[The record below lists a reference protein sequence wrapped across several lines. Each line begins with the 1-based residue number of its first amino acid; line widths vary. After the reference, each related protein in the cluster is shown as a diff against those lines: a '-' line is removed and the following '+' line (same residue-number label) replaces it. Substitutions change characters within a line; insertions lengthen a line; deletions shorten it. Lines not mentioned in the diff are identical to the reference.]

1 MFMAWK
7 TGTLSLGRGLMK
19 RIFLV
24 LFISLF
30 TAMSVFAADNVLQS
44 VQVEPSGDT
53 FNIVLVSD
61 NTVPIKKTVQAPN
74 RIMLSL
80 KGIRVSKT
88 LSTVY
93 KNVSNVD
100 NIIVEPFGV
109 DGLNIMFQADN
120 ASNATVT
127 FDSLVSSVKV
137 EKRANP
143 KKEILLNAPM
153 NTYSPIYKNS
163 LPDAKPS
170 ILDGINLSGVTGVL
184 KSVFAGTKTTTLLV
198 FGLFGLIFLFGAKLI
213 RGKDNDIKVGLSQG
227 LMDRDI
233 SNTRDVHNLTP
244 GYKNATS
251 KPYTTMNYGLKAYQN
266 STQSPF
272 LQMHTK
278 TTPSTVNERMSSL
291 PKRNLMADSVAPQSQ
306 RKTAVQQNMNSRHL
320 RPQQMAT
327 TMTQPKVQP
336 RVDSVKFLESMSE
349 IYEKSGR
356 PDLANGIRT
365 KLSKMK

>member
-1 MFMAWK
+1 
-7 TGTLSLGRGLMK
+7 MK
-19 RIFLV
+19 RVFLV

-30 TAMSVFAADNVLQS
+30 TAISVFAADNVLQS
-44 VQVEPSGDT
+44 VQIEPSGDT

-61 NTVPIKKTVQAPN
+61 SPVSVKKTVQASN

-80 KGIRVSKT
+80 KGIRASKT

-120 ASNATVT
+120 AANASIT

-137 EKRANP
+137 EDRANP

-153 NTYSPIYKNS
+153 NTYSPIYKQEETAPKTS
-163 LPDAKPS
+163 LMS
-170 ILDGINLSGVTGVL
+170 NVHLGTLM
-184 KSVFAGTKTTTLLV
+184 VFAKSLFSGKTTGTLFTFGF
-198 FGLFGLIFLFGAKLI
+198 FGLLFLLGAKLI
-213 RGKDNDIKVGLSQG
+213 RGKDNEITVGLSQG
-227 LMDRDI
+227 LRNRDI
-233 SNTRDVHNLTP
+233 LNTKEVPNMTP
-244 GYKNATS
+244 GYRNALN

-266 STQSPF
+266 STQSPY
-272 LQMHTK
+272 LKHHTQVSSPINN
-278 TTPSTVNERMSSL
+278 TTASRMSSL
-291 PKRNLMADSVAPQSQ
+291 PKRNLMADSVAPQPQ
-306 RKTAVQQNMNSRHL
+306 RRPVSTQNRVQ
-320 RPQQMAT
+320 RPHTSSVSA
-327 TMTQPKVQP
+327 QPKIQP
-336 RVDSVKFLESMSE
+336 KRVDSLKFLESMSE

-365 KLSKMK
+365 KLTKISR

>member
-1 MFMAWK
+1 
-7 TGTLSLGRGLMK
+7 MK

-30 TAMSVFAADNVLQS
+30 TAISVFAADNVLQS

-74 RIMLSL
+74 RIMLTL

-153 NTYSPIYKNS
+153 NTYSPIYKNN

-170 ILDGINLSGVTGVL
+170 IIDSINVTGIISVL
-184 KSVFAGTKTTTLLV
+184 KSMFSGTRTGTLLT
-198 FGLFGLIFLFGAKLI
+198 FGFFGLIFLLGAKLI

-227 LMDRDI
+227 LMERDI
-233 SNTRDVHNLTP
+233 ANTKDVHSLTP
-244 GYKNATS
+244 GYRNATS

-272 LQMHTK
+272 LQMHTSPK
-278 TTPSTVNERMSSL
+278 ASTVNDRMASL
-291 PKRNLMADSVAPQSQ
+291 PKRNLMADSVTSQQ
-306 RKTAVQQNMNSRHL
+306 RKPVNQQNLNAM
-320 RPQQMAT
+320 RPVKAQKTAA
-327 TMTQPKVQP
+327 TMTQAKVQP

-356 PDLANGIRT
+356 LDLANGIRT